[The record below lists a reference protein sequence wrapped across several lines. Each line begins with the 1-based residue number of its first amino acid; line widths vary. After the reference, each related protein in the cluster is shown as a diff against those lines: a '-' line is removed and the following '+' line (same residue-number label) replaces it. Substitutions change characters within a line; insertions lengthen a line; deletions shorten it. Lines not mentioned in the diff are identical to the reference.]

1 MVVYG
6 FGLWLW
12 SLVMDLWVEFDL
24 QWGWLWILMEW
35 FTTSF
40 LDLSFVAMDLVEF
53 CGQWWL
59 WVKMW
64 WCCGGFVGFF
74 LDLGFVAEVVVVV
87 G

>member
-1 MVVYG
+1 MFFTKRGSMVVYG

-40 LDLSFVAMDLVEF
+40 LDLSFVEGFGF
-53 CGQWWL
+53 C
-59 WVKMW
+59 
-64 WCCGGFVGFF
+64 CYGFG
-74 LDLGFVAEVVVVV
+74 
-87 G
+87 